1 MARSRLGRT
10 TTAQRKA
17 LIRDLV
23 TALIIHEQ
31 IETTEARAKELKRV
45 ADKMITLGKKN
56 TLAARR
62 RAAQTVRPVDA
73 KEGQTVLQKLF
84 DDLAPRFS
92 ERQGG
97 YTRIYK
103 VMPRVGDNAPMAIV
117 EFVE

>member
-73 KEGQTVLQKLF
+73 REGQTVLQNFLMTLRHVLVSAKAVILVFIKLC
-84 DDLAPRFS
+84 LEWA
-92 ERQGG
+92 
-97 YTRIYK
+97 I
-103 VMPRVGDNAPMAIV
+103 MPQWQ
-117 EFVE
+117 